1 MTNENSNAVV
11 PKKYLLTFCLVTVL
25 FALWG
30 FANNFTDPMV
40 KVFKDVFAISNLQ
53 SSFVQMAFYGGY
65 ATMAIPA
72 ALFIRK
78 YSYKSGII
86 VGLLLFATGAFISI
100 PAANTINFW
109 LFITGLYILTFGLAF
124 LETTANPFIL
134 SMGPEKTSTLR
145 LNLAQAFNPIGSL
158 AGATIAATVV
168 MTNVYVADF
177 KADINGFKDELSLE
191 ESEQAELAVLPFLKA
206 TDRPRKNDENAKEYV
221 RSTAENELVYAL
233 NYDTTDKQLA
243 DIDDG
248 ELNMLALK
256 GVLDEQAE
264 NASWFHEVTEEEK
277 REAIGKFLG
286 QIPDELKSTATDL
299 AIEGGGYVSLVEAI
313 AKLKAGEI
321 DDFEDMD
328 LEAVQKKAAGLVAA
342 GSELPALSK
351 AIADFEAGTI
361 ESYQGMDLAAVK
373 EKAGGLLK
381 LGVPYVSVD
390 TALRDFRKEKIQS
403 YQDMEFTT
411 LQRHDLNLVSTTY
424 MTLGFIVLGTLLVFL
439 IKKMPKAAADDD
451 DEDLNLGATFGRL
464 MKNPRYVGGVIAQMF
479 YVGAQIMVWTFII
492 QYAEKE
498 LGMDNATAARHQIA
512 ALVIFLTFR
521 FICTAFLRYVSPGK
535 LLAVLAFCGILCT
548 LGAIHI
554 KGMPGLYSL
563 IMISA
568 CMSLMFPTIYGIA
581 LEGIGQDAK
590 LGSAGLILAIV
601 GAVWLT
607 GFQGKILDLD
617 SFMGT
622 TATRGSFYLSV
633 GCFIIIAFYGLLC
646 RNPRN
651 KNLAPDD
658 PNPA

>member
-1 MTNENSNAVV
+1 MTKEKTDSIV
-11 PKKYLLTFCLVTVL
+11 PKEYLLSFCLVTVL

-40 KVFKDVFAISNLQ
+40 KVFKDVFAISNMQ

-78 YSYKSGII
+78 YSYKSGIV
-86 VGLLLFATGAFISI
+86 VGLLLFAIGAFISI

-109 LFITGLYILTFGLAF
+109 LFITGLYVLTFGLAF

-158 AGATIAATVV
+158 GGAFIAASFV
-168 MTNVYVADF
+168 MTNVHVAEF
-177 KADINGFKDELSLE
+177 KADVNGFKDNLSIVKAE
-191 ESEQAELAVLPFLKA
+191 EETELAVLPFLKA
-206 TDRPRKNDENAKEYV
+206 AERPRKNDE
-221 RSTAENELVYAL
+221 STKAYVYAKAAEAAGAEYAPL
-233 NYDTTDKQLA
+233 KQ
-243 DIDDG
+243 
-248 ELNMLALK
+248 
-256 GVLDEQAE
+256 
-264 NASWFHEVTEEEK
+264 
-277 REAIGKFLG
+277 AIM
-286 QIPDELKSTATDL
+286 D
-299 AIEGGGYVSLVEAI
+299 VEAGKI
-313 AKLKAGEI
+313 ES
-321 DDFEDMD
+321 FQDM
-328 LEAVQKKAAGLVAA
+328 Q
-342 GSELPALSK
+342 LPAL
-351 AIADFEAGTI
+351 
-361 ESYQGMDLAAVK
+361 K
-373 EKAGGLLK
+373 EKAAALLSTGAASV
-381 LGVPYVSVD
+381 GVD
-390 TALRDFRKEKIQS
+390 EALRDFREGKIAS
-403 YQDMEFTT
+403 YQDMEFAE

-424 MTLGFIVLGTLLVFL
+424 MTLGCIVLATLVVFL
-439 IKKMPKAAADDD
+439 IKKMPRSETDDG

-464 MKNPRYVGGVIAQMF
+464 MKNPRYVGGVVAQMF

-492 QYAEKE
+492 QYAENE
-498 LGMDNATAARHQIA
+498 LGMDNATAANHQIV
-512 ALVIFLTFR
+512 ALVIFLLFR

-535 LLAVLAFCGILCT
+535 LLAVLALCGIACT

-554 KGMPGLYSL
+554 EGMMGLYSL
-563 IMISA
+563 ILISA

-607 GFQGKILDLD
+607 GFQGRILDLD

-633 GCFIIIAFYGLLC
+633 GCFIIIAIYGLFC
-646 RNPRN
+646 RNPRRESVS
-651 KNLAPDD
+651 A
-658 PNPA
+658 

>member
-1 MTNENSNAVV
+1 MTDKTDKNSDSIV
-11 PKKYLLTFCLVTVL
+11 PKEYLLTFCLVTVL

-78 YSYKSGII
+78 FSYKSGII
-86 VGLLLFATGAFISI
+86 VGLILFATGAFISI
-100 PAANTINFW
+100 PAANSINFW
-109 LFITGLYILTFGLAF
+109 LFISGLYILTFGLAF

-134 SMGPEKTSTLR
+134 SMGPEKTSTMR

-158 AGATIAATVV
+158 TGAFIAASVV
-168 MTNVYVADF
+168 MTNVHVADF
-177 KADINGFKDELSLE
+177 KADLNGFKAELSA
-191 ESEQAELAVLPFLKA
+191 SEDKKAELSVLPFLKA
-206 TDRPRKNDENAKEYV
+206 KQRMRKNDENTKSYVHDKAVSTIEYASAYSSADEQLQAVNKDLSLLGLREATKDAKDNAAKKAAIDKLLDGAGEGKISDQLRATV
-221 RSTAENELVYAL
+221 NELA
-233 NYDTTDKQLA
+233 TTNSAYVGLVEA
-243 DIDDG
+243 VAELSG
-248 ELNMLALK
+248 E
-256 GVLDEQAE
+256 E
-264 NASWFHEVTEEEK
+264 NVDA
-277 REAIGKFLG
+277 
-286 QIPDELKSTATDL
+286 DELKKAKED
-299 AIEGGGYVSLVEAI
+299 A
-313 AKLKAGEI
+313 AKLA
-321 DDFEDMD
+321 
-328 LEAVQKKAAGLVAA
+328 AAG
-342 GSELPALSK
+342 
-351 AIADFEAGTI
+351 ADYSGLKRAMADLEAGTI
-361 ESYQGMDLAAVK
+361 ESYQGMDLPAVK
-373 EKAGGLLK
+373 KKATEVLS
-381 LGVPYVSVD
+381 LGVSHVSVD
-390 TALRDFRKEKIQS
+390 EALREFREGKIAS
-403 YQDMEFTT
+403 YQEMEFQN
-411 LQRHDLNLVSTTY
+411 LQRHDLNLVSSTY

-451 DEDLNLGATFGRL
+451 EDLNMGPTFGRL
-464 MKNPRYVGGVIAQMF
+464 MKNPRYVFGVISQMF

-498 LGMDNATAARHQIA
+498 LGMDNATAANHQIA

-535 LLAVLAFCGILCT
+535 LLAVLALCGIACT

-554 KGMPGLYSL
+554 EGMMGLYSL
-563 IMISA
+563 MLISA

-607 GFQGKILDLD
+607 GFQAKILDLET
-617 SFMGT
+617 FMGT

-633 GCFIIIAFYGLLC
+633 GCFIIIALYGLAC
-646 RNPRN
+646 RNPRRQT
-651 KNLAPDD
+651 
-658 PNPA
+658 PATAK